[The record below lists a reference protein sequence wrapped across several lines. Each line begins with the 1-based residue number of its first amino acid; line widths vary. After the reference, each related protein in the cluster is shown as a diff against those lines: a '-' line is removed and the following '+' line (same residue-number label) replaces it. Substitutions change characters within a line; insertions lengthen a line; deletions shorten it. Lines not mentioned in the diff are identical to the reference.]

1 MARPRR
7 PNSKLLIL
15 EVQRLALKAIADQL
29 PQRFLPQ
36 RFLPPRPPPTAMAR
50 GPKLRLPQGL
60 LPPRPPPTAARGPKP
75 RMLGRKLWYQRAPAR
90 PTQSRLRR
98 RSKCRTLGQKLRYLQ
113 APARPTKSRRWRR
126 SKCRTLGQKLRCL
139 RAPARKSKLER
150 LGQKLRFQPTSLRL
164 RAAGRKTRPPSTRKS
179 CDQRPSRLL
188 CRHPLE
194 PPPSSATVHLP
205 VLLYLQ
211 LHHSRQ
217 DARCHSLPRRPPPPS
232 EGRPS
237 PRRALRRLQVRL
249 RLAWRRLW
257 QCQ

>member
-29 PQRFLPQ
+29 PQRL
-36 RFLPPRPPPTAMAR
+36 LPPRPPPTAMAR

-75 RMLGRKLWYQRAPAR
+75 RMLGRKLWYQR
-90 PTQSRLRR
+90 
-98 RSKCRTLGQKLRYLQ
+98 